1 MTNSTG
7 KKETVLRSFPVP
19 VHFKNLLTTVVIN
32 HPDYKN
38 TTEFVIECLG
48 YGLDEILK
56 ELDEIPSNESITP
69 YSKDYHASKLPA
81 NYAKELKDF
90 LKKNPIEKLM
100 KEECET
106 GISWNMKEQFF
117 LQLKSK
123 VPLSK
128 YKELKVFYLHQIY
141 KGLERLL

>member
-1 MTNSTG
+1 MANSTG

-38 TTEFVIECLG
+38 TTEFVIECLA
-48 YGLDEILK
+48 YGLKEILV
-56 ELDEIPSNESITP
+56 ELNEIPPEELIEPTSNG
-69 YSKDYHASKLPA
+69 KLS
-81 NYAKELKDF
+81 NNIAKELKDF
-90 LKKNPIEKLM
+90 LKNNSIDNLLDEKQ
-100 KEECET
+100 CDT
-106 GISWNMKEQFF
+106 GISWNMNKNDF

-128 YKELKVFYLHQIY
+128 YKELKIFYFNQIY
-141 KGLERLL
+141 NGLKRMV